1 MKAKAKR
8 QSIITAA
15 EAVVS
20 EKGLSDSTISEIALA
35 AGLSDSII
43 YKYFKGKED
52 IVFSIPGERKGDFL
66 SLLDSHLQGIED
78 TASRLRKT
86 IWFYLWYCESNPQY
100 AKILYLDCFSS
111 ADFYQTPGYELIRE
125 YAKILVRC
133 MEEGVKQGIFRSDVD
148 LHLVRDMVLGLIG
161 CEMISF
167 LASKEIDAVVPDLD
181 VIMLLILG
189 ILAFPLNLEE
199 FKADRILNAAEKVFA
214 ENGFYK
220 ARVAEIA
227 KLAEVA
233 EGTVYEYFGNKE
245 NLLLSISNRH
255 FSKVIHDLPE
265 VFEIKNP
272 VRKLRRFTEYYFSA
286 FSSKRDF
293 LKVFLI
299 QIQLSRNFY
308 LTKQM
313 DFFVNFLTAIEQIV
327 EEGIS
332 AGCFRKEVSP
342 RMFRNMFI
350 GTFNNLAFRW
360 FVLHKDRPVDMMQ
373 KINEVINLLSFAVLD
388 PSRSLD
394 EIKDIVNK

>member
-1 MKAKAKR
+1 MKAQGKR
-8 QSIITAA
+8 QRIIAAA
-15 EAVVS
+15 ETVVS
-20 EKGLSDSTISEIALA
+20 EKGLSEATISEIALA

-52 IVFSIPGERKGDFL
+52 IVFSIPGERKDSFL

-78 TASRLRKT
+78 AESRLRKT

-100 AKILYLDCFSS
+100 AKILYFDCFSS
-111 ADFYQTPGYELIRE
+111 ADFYQTPGYELIRG
-125 YAKILVRC
+125 YAKVLVRC
-133 MEEGVKQGIFRSDVD
+133 MEEGVKQGVFRPDVD

-161 CEMISF
+161 CEMINF
-167 LASKEIDAVVPDLD
+167 LVSKEIDVVVPDLD
-181 VIMLLILG
+181 AIMFLTLG
-189 ILAFPLNLEE
+189 ILTFPLNLEE

-220 ARVAEIA
+220 TRVAEIA

-233 EGTVYEYFGNKE
+233 EGTVYEYFGSKE

-255 FSKVIHDLPE
+255 FRKVIHDLPE

-299 QIQLSRNFY
+299 QIQLARNFY
-308 LTKQM
+308 LTKQI
-313 DFFVNFLTAIEQIV
+313 DFFASFLTAIEQIV
-327 EEGIS
+327 EEGVS
-332 AGCFRKEVSP
+332 AGYFRKEVNP
-342 RMFRNMFI
+342 RVFRNMFI
-350 GTFNNLAFRW
+350 GTFNNLALRW
-360 FVLHKDRPVDMMQ
+360 FVLHGNRYIDMMQ
-373 KINEVINLLSFAVLD
+373 KIDEVKKLLSLAVLD
-388 PSRSLD
+388 PSSSLD
-394 EIKDIVNK
+394 EIKDTVNK